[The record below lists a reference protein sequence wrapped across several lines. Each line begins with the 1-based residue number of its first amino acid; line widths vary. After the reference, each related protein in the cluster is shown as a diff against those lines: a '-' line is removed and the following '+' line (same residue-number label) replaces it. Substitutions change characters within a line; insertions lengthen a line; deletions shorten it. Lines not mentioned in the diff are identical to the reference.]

1 MYQIK
6 CDDHFLYDPRQKQL
20 VVLNAKCQLKANSV
34 CGASFTILSN
44 HPNYGHL
51 KKLKSVI
58 EIWDDDDVIF
68 RGRMTNDS
76 RDLHKQ
82 LVVDVEGALAYTND
96 TIIPPFILEQ
106 KNITFEGKTES
117 LGDGNVVEL
126 FLAWIIEQHNQHVE
140 DWQKFKVG
148 TVTVEDPNNVIARS
162 SENYATTWDTLKSK
176 LFESSLGGFLFVRYE
191 PDGNYVDYLESFP
204 LPSDREQK
212 VRLKDNVLDIV
223 TDSDGNETYT
233 AMLPIGKDGLTLGDY
248 VPESGELQPGLVKKG
263 DYIYS
268 EAGVEEHGWICVP
281 IEEGTFDDVTT
292 KDVLIDRCNER
303 LTGNTLKTASTITIR
318 VVDLHFAN
326 SEIPS
331 IKPFRNVLVD
341 IPTHGIEN
349 RTMPL
354 SELEIDIL
362 NPANTV
368 IVLGDT
374 YWSYVDIN
382 QQKQH
387 NAQTKIENVAVEVQ
401 KNNAEITETVKEQ
414 TLTQMTAVISQC
426 NEIILSAL
434 ESYVETSNFE
444 EYKETVSAQLQILAD
459 EIVMNF
465 TSVTEQVN
473 NVDGDLQAEITQRL
487 KHITFSDD
495 GITIGAGENAIQLVL
510 DNDMIKFMKNGL
522 QFGWWDGVDFHT
534 GNIVV
539 EVNER
544 AQFGN
549 FAFVPRSDGS
559 LMFLKVGG

>member
-1 MYQIK
+1 MYLIK
-6 CDDHFLYDPRQKQL
+6 CDDRLLYDPRQKQM

-34 CGASFTILSN
+34 CGASFKILN
-44 HPNYGHL
+44 DHPNYGYL

-58 EIWDDDDVIF
+58 EIYQDDDVIF

-82 LVVDVEGALAYTND
+82 LMVDVEGALAYTND
-96 TIIPPFILEQ
+96 TIIPPFNFPDDFTDAPGDGDTENAVEYFLGWILE
-106 KNITFEGKTES
+106 K
-117 LGDGNVVEL
+117 
-126 FLAWIIEQHNQHVE
+126 HNE
-140 DWQKFKVG
+140 NAEPWQQLKLG
-148 TVTVEDPNNVIARS
+148 TVTVKDPNNVIVRS
-162 SENYATTWDTLKSK
+162 SESHATTWETLKSK

-191 PDGNYVDYLESFP
+191 PDGNYVDYLETFP
-204 LPSDREQK
+204 LTNIQPI
-212 VRLKDNVLDIV
+212 RLRDNVIDIV

-248 VPESGELQPGLVKKG
+248 PIASGELPDDLAKKG
-263 DYIYS
+263 NYIYS
-268 EAGVEEHGWICVP
+268 KSGVDKYGWICVP
-281 IEEGTFDDVTT
+281 IDEGTFDDITT
-292 KDVLIDRCNER
+292 KDALVDRCVER
-303 LTGNTLKTASTITIR
+303 LAGDTLKLASTIKIKA
-318 VVDLHFAN
+318 VDLHFADGA
-326 SEIPS
+326 IPS
-331 IKPFRNVLVD
+331 IKVYRNVIVD
-341 IPTHGIEN
+341 IPTHGIDN
-349 RTMPL
+349 QSIPL
-354 SELEIDIL
+354 AEMDIDLL
-362 NPANTV
+362 NPANTE
-368 IVLGDT
+368 IVLGNT
-374 YWSYVDIN
+374 SWSYLDIN

-387 NAQTKIENVAVEVQ
+387 NAQTKIENVVYEV
-401 KNNAEITETVKEQ
+401 NNSKTEITETVNEQ

-465 TSVTEQVN
+465 TAVTEQVN

-487 KHITFSDD
+487 KHISFSDD
-495 GITIGAGENAIQLVL
+495 GITIGAGEHAMQLKL
-510 DNDMIKFMKNGL
+510 DNDIIKFMKNGL

>member
-1 MYQIK
+1 MYLIK
-6 CDDHFLYDPRQKQL
+6 CDGDLLYDPRQKQL
-20 VVLNAKCQLKANSV
+20 IVLNAKCQLKANSV

-44 HPNYGHL
+44 HPRYGTL
-51 KKLKSVI
+51 KKLRSII
-58 EIWDDDDVIF
+58 EILDDDEVIF

-76 RDLHKQ
+76 RDLHKT
-82 LVVDVEGALAYTND
+82 LAVDVEGVLAYTND
-96 TIIPPFILEQ
+96 TLIPPFNFPGDFPEAPGEGATENAVEYFLGWILE
-106 KNITFEGKTES
+106 KHNE
-117 LGDGNVVEL
+117 NVEP
-126 FLAWIIEQHNQHVE
+126 
-140 DWQKFKVG
+140 WQQLKLG
-148 TVTVEDPNNVIARS
+148 TVTVRDPNNVISRS
-162 SENYATTWDTLKSK
+162 SENHATTWETLKSK
-176 LFESSLGGFLFVRYE
+176 LFESSLGGFLYVRYE

-204 LPSDREQK
+204 HASDSDQK
-212 VRLKDNVLDIV
+212 IRLKDNVLDIV

-248 VPESGELQPGLVKKG
+248 SPASGELPDDLSKKG

-268 EAGVEEHGWICVP
+268 KSGVETYGWICMP

-292 KDVLIDRCNER
+292 KDVLIDRCIER
-303 LTGNTLKTASTITIR
+303 MAGNTLKLARTVTVRAI
-318 VVDLHFAN
+318 DLHFADGVVR
-326 SEIPS
+326 S
-331 IKPFRNVLVD
+331 IKPFRNVIVD
-341 IPTHGIEN
+341 IPTHGIDGEE
-349 RTMPL
+349 MPL

-368 IVLGDT
+368 IVLDKT
-374 YWSYVDIN
+374 SWSFVDIN
-382 QQKQH
+382 QQQQH
-387 NAQTKIENVAVEVQ
+387 NAQTKIENAVIEMQ
-401 KNNAEITETVKEQ
+401 KNNVQITETVKEQ

-473 NVDGDLQAEITQRL
+473 VVDGDLQEEITQRL
-487 KHITFSDD
+487 KHIAFSDD
-495 GITIGAGENAIQLVL
+495 GITIGAGENAMQLKL
-510 DNDMIKFMKNGL
+510 DNDMIRFMKNGL

-544 AQFGN
+544 AQLGN